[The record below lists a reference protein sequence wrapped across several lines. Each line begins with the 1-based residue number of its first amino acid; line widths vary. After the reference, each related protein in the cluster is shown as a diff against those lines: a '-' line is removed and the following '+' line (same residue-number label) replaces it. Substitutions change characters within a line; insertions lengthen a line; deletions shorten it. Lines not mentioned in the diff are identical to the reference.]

1 MRNKYFKL
9 ALFLMLII
17 TLVTGCSKKE
27 EIKKEEKLTRVEVQ
41 NPKVRDINI
50 FTTFSGKI
58 NPIDEIKVVSKVSG
72 KVESLNVEIGD
83 KVKQNEIL
91 FTIDEEDIK
100 KEYDMA
106 KAGYDVA
113 LANYNKALE
122 NYDVANTN
130 YERMKSLYEEG
141 AISKKE
147 FENYEL
153 NASNTNLELMQAQ
166 LNQSNVTLENAKKRL
181 EDTNTKSPIEGVVT
195 NIDISKGQN
204 INAMNGVITVAN
216 FDEVEVLIEL
226 TENIINK
233 VNIMDDV
240 DVSINSLGDKNF
252 KGKIYALS
260 PATTKD
266 SFTYPAKIRIKNKN
280 QLIKPGMFAE
290 IKLKTEEKKNV
301 LSIKSD
307 NIIVKNNEVYTFVIK
322 KDKAI
327 KKNVEL
333 GLDNGEFVEII
344 NGLDEDDLVVT
355 SGQNYLDD
363 NSKVEVLKN
372 EITNEDKDLNK
383 DGDKEDKKVENK

>member
-27 EIKKEEKLTRVEVQ
+27 EIKKEEKLTRVEVKK
-41 NPKVRDINI
+41 PEIRDINV
-50 FTTFSGKI
+50 FTTFSGKM
-58 NPIDEIKVVSKVSG
+58 NPIDEVKVVSKVSG

-83 KVKQNEIL
+83 RVSQNQIL
-91 FTIDEEDIK
+91 FTIDKEDIK
-100 KEYDMA
+100 KEYDIS

-122 NYDVANTN
+122 NYDLANTN

-141 AISKKE
+141 AISKQE
-147 FENYEL
+147 FENYEIG
-153 NASNTNLELMQAQ
+153 ASNTNLELMQAQ
-166 LNQSNVTLENAKKRL
+166 LNQSNVSLENAKKRL
-181 EDTNTKSPIEGVVT
+181 DDTNIKSPIDGVIT
-195 NIDISKGQN
+195 NIEINKGEN

-216 FDEVEVLIEL
+216 FDEVEVQIEL

-233 VNIMDDV
+233 VNVMDDV

-260 PATTKD
+260 PATTRD

-307 NIIVKNNEVYTFVIK
+307 NIIVKNNEIYTFVIEENI
-322 KDKAI
+322 AI
-327 KKNVEL
+327 KKIVEL

-344 NGLDEDDLVVT
+344 NGLNENDLVVT

-363 NSKVEVLKN
+363 NSKVEILTEDKN
-372 EITNEDKDLNK
+372 E
-383 DGDKEDKKVENK
+383 KEQAENK

>member
-9 ALFLMLII
+9 VLFLILII

-27 EIKKEEKLTRVEVQ
+27 ETKQEEKLTRVEVQ
-41 NPKVRDINI
+41 KPEVRDINV
-50 FTTFSGKI
+50 FTTFSGKM
-58 NPIDEIKVVSKVSG
+58 NPIDEVKVVSKVSG
-72 KVESLNVEIGD
+72 KVENINVEIGD
-83 KVKQNEIL
+83 RVKQNQIL
-91 FTIDEEDIK
+91 FTIDKEDIK

-106 KAGYDVA
+106 KAAYDVA

-141 AISKKE
+141 AISKQE

-153 NASNTNLELMQAQ
+153 GASDTNLELMQAQ
-166 LNQSNVTLENAKKRL
+166 LNQSNVSLENSKKRL
-181 EDTNTKSPIEGVVT
+181 EDTNIKAPIEGVIT
-195 NIDISKGQN
+195 SIDINKGEN

-216 FDEVEVLIEL
+216 FDEVEVQIEL

-233 VNIMDDV
+233 VKVMDDV

-260 PATTKD
+260 PATTRD

-322 KDKAI
+322 ENKAV
-327 KKNVEL
+327 KKIVEI
-333 GLDNGEFVEII
+333 GLDNGSFVEII
-344 NGLDEDDLVVT
+344 NGLDKNDLVVT

-363 NSKVEVLKN
+363 NSKVEVL
-372 EITNEDKDLNK
+372 TEDKLSGEEK
-383 DGDKEDKKVENK
+383 QVENK

>member
-27 EIKKEEKLTRVEVQ
+27 EIKKEEKLTRVEVKK
-41 NPKVRDINI
+41 PEIRDINV
-50 FTTFSGKI
+50 FTTFSGKM
-58 NPIDEIKVVSKVSG
+58 NPIDEVKVVSKVSG

-83 KVKQNEIL
+83 RVSQNQIL
-91 FTIDEEDIK
+91 FTIDKEDIK
-100 KEYDMA
+100 KEYDIS

-122 NYDVANTN
+122 NYDLANTN

-141 AISKKE
+141 AISKQE
-147 FENYEL
+147 FENYEIG
-153 NASNTNLELMQAQ
+153 ASNTNLELMQAQ
-166 LNQSNVTLENAKKRL
+166 LNQSNVSLENAKKRL
-181 EDTNTKSPIEGVVT
+181 DDTNIKSPIDGVIT
-195 NIDISKGQN
+195 NIEINKGEN

-216 FDEVEVLIEL
+216 FDEVEVQIEL

-233 VNIMDDV
+233 VNVMDDV

-260 PATTKD
+260 PATTRD

-307 NIIVKNNEVYTFVIK
+307 NIIVKNNEIYTFVIEENT
-322 KDKAI
+322 AI
-327 KKNVEL
+327 KKIVEL

-344 NGLDEDDLVVT
+344 NGLNENDLVVT

-363 NSKVEVLKN
+363 NSKVEILTEDKN
-372 EITNEDKDLNK
+372 E
-383 DGDKEDKKVENK
+383 KEQAENK